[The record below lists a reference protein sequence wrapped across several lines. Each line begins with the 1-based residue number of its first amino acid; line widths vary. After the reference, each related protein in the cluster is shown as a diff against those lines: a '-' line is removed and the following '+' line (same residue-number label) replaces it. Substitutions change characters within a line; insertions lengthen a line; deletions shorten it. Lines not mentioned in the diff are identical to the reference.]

1 MKNVLGKPPSV
12 SEDARKRLNEDCQP
26 ESSPSL
32 ASLLRED
39 LSQEQLHGKVGREE
53 PKALSH
59 ASGKRRLYL
68 IQRKGT
74 FAH

>member
-12 SEDARKRLNEDCQP
+12 SEDARKRADSP
-26 ESSPSL
+26 HSDESSPSL

-39 LSQEQLHGKVGREE
+39 LLQEQLHGKVGREE